1 MDAKT
6 AKEFISDICNRTP
19 PLSQSVLEM
28 YLELVNAPPSLEGLI
43 FVTEQFRHLFPYINK
58 ILKIEEIN
66 VFINETQLEL
76 SKSVADII
84 MKHKDVICCRYPE
97 TIKHSKKQN
106 FLYGNYT
113 RYPSYSCIGVSAYN
127 TRRDKRHIILE
138 VYILIST
145 YILRRRQDKQ
155 FNKKGMLEFEETM
168 VSGCRL
174 ARQLILHPKADTL
187 NVIPNSL
194 QKTAGEYLA
203 KIIIAGDNLQR
214 IAHLLRCALEG
225 HSSPTYV
232 RKSKRKEFRN
242 IELPINDAVDPEL
255 EGRAD
260 KVSLLQSRIRQAT
273 KNLDPPES
281 SSGVEYLNITS
292 ADKTTPMESRTSSQ
306 HAINKRYYLSS
317 IAMHNQRLPM
327 NWDQLSKYEV
337 SIFLEAVQLLS
348 ENRYPLKF
356 KSYFIPNGRYS
367 IKLKQIEIAAAA
379 VTVFLRSV
387 GIYDITNIKM
397 CSGKDNRFVSRGYR
411 YYEDKPGCWVV
422 MVPSFGLDTNL
433 DNNFYS
439 NAERKREQF
448 FLSSGTGLE
457 RIIDIYIKEIGISRV
472 WGNLFD
478 KESWMYRKTL
488 DEMLTQLN
496 KQYKTRLTLKRIEL
510 YLHNTLTRQT
520 GGDLTTAMLLTGRN
534 DFLGTSP
541 LHYTAIPVEKL
552 QKLYNECCTEIVSGH
567 ANEMASRHPKIES
580 SKLIG
585 TKSLNAWGGMAGTPY
600 RPRRRAVRKM
610 ISRLQD
616 RMRQLNKMPRS
627 VDKLI
632 RVHNNIMRYTAI
644 LFAFCTGFRAVTSPL
659 LPPSQIDEETG
670 FAVISDKD
678 GLDYYNARIVWLPP
692 VCIKQYCLYID
703 HLEAF
708 MPLLEHLDL
717 EAFNALKIMFYQDR
731 PEDKLPLFFLLD
743 KHGDSTKITPTDLW
757 KNIRENLRYNLP
769 ANASRHYLRSLFL
782 EKGCPP
788 EIIAAFMGHWE
799 RGEEPWGRFSA
810 LSPTNYS
817 STIAKHLVPIL
828 ADDGWGPIAGI
839 QEYW

>member
-1 MDAKT
+1 
-6 AKEFISDICNRTP
+6 
-19 PLSQSVLEM
+19 
-28 YLELVNAPPSLEGLI
+28 
-43 FVTEQFRHLFPYINK
+43 
-58 ILKIEEIN
+58 
-66 VFINETQLEL
+66 
-76 SKSVADII
+76 
-84 MKHKDVICCRYPE
+84 
-97 TIKHSKKQN
+97 
-106 FLYGNYT
+106 
-113 RYPSYSCIGVSAYN
+113 
-127 TRRDKRHIILE
+127 
-138 VYILIST
+138 
-145 YILRRRQDKQ
+145 
-155 FNKKGMLEFEETM
+155 MLEFEETM
-168 VSGCRL
+168 VNGCRL

-187 NVIPNSL
+187 NAIPNAL
-194 QKTAGEYLA
+194 QNTAGEYLS
-203 KIIIAGDNLQR
+203 KIANAGDNLQR

-232 RKSKRKEFRN
+232 RKSKRPEFRK

-255 EGRAD
+255 VGRTD
-260 KVSLLQSRIRQAT
+260 KVSLLQPRIRQAT

-281 SSGVEYLNITS
+281 SSGVEHLNIVS
-292 ADKTTPMESRTSSQ
+292 VDKTTPMEGRTSSQ

-317 IAMHNQRLPM
+317 IAMHNQRLPIH
-327 NWDQLSKYEV
+327 WDQLSKYEV

-356 KSYFIPNGRYS
+356 KPHFIPNGRYS
-367 IKLKQIEIAAAA
+367 IKLKQIEIAATA

-387 GIYDITNIKM
+387 GIYDITDLQM
-397 CSGKDNRFVSRGYR
+397 CSGEYKQFVSRGYR

-422 MVPSFGLDTNL
+422 KVPSLGLDTNL
-433 DNNFYS
+433 GNNFYS

-457 RIIDIYIKEIGISRV
+457 RIIDSYIKEIGISRN
-472 WGNLFD
+472 WGNLFN
-478 KESWMYRKTL
+478 KEGWIYRKTL
-488 DEMLTQLN
+488 DELLTHLN

-510 YLHNTLTRQT
+510 YLHNTLTRQS

-534 DFLGTSP
+534 DYLGVSP
-541 LHYTAIPVEKL
+541 LHYSAIPVEKL
-552 QKLYNECCTEIVSGH
+552 QKLYHECCTEIVSGH
-567 ANEMASRHPKIES
+567 CNEMASRYPKNEA

-585 TKSLNAWGGMAGTPY
+585 TNILNAWGGMAGTPY

-616 RMRQLNKMPRS
+616 RIRQLDKIPRS

-644 LFAFCTGFRAVTSPL
+644 LFAFSTGFRAVTSPL

-692 VCIKQYCLYID
+692 VCIRQYCLYID

-708 MPLLEHLDL
+708 MPMLEHLDL
-717 EAFNALKIMFYQDR
+717 EAFNALKIILNQDR

-782 EKGCPP
+782 ENECPP

-810 LSPTNYS
+810 LSPSNYS
-817 STIAKHLVPIL
+817 STIAKYLVPIL
-828 ADDGWGPIAGI
+828 AEDGWEPIAGL